1 MFVSYQ
7 GKQETHKHQKIS
19 RGREIHQTWQVSQMF
34 SLSVVSGLLYYYN
47 FNRFKVLLYDK
58 KNLQILKACLTRHWQ
73 NLKVQI
79 SCKGCFL

>member
-7 GKQETHKHQKIS
+7 GKQETQKHQKIS

-47 FNRFKVLLYDK
+47 FNHFKVLL
-58 KNLQILKACLTRHWQ
+58 
-73 NLKVQI
+73 
-79 SCKGCFL
+79 

>member
-34 SLSVVSGLLYYYN
+34 SLSVFSGLLYYYN
-47 FNRFKVLLYDK
+47 FNRFKVLL
-58 KNLQILKACLTRHWQ
+58 
-73 NLKVQI
+73 
-79 SCKGCFL
+79 